1 MLPEGPT
8 WITAAGM
15 TEQERQEDDD
25 RITASLA
32 GLAVALFLTVI
43 GLYLMEQLANVS
55 RLEDCLMQGR
65 MNCERIEISPAR

>member
-1 MLPEGPT
+1 MS
-8 WITAAGM
+8 AGM

-32 GLAVALFLTVI
+32 GLAVALFLTVV
-43 GLYLMEQLANVS
+43 GLYLIEQLADVS
-55 RLEDCLMQGR
+55 RLEDCLLQGR